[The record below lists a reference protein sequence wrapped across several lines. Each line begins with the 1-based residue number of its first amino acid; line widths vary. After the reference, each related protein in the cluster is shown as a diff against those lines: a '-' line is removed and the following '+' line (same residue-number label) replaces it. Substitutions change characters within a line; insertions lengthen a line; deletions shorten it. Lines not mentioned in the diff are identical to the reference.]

1 MHDLSLGYQV
11 GLLAALSQV
20 SVMSHL
26 VSNRHQ
32 LKARKQTA
40 ARHCIHACAGLKLN
54 QHSMDLMRALLL
66 LEDRLCAAME
76 FQPAEPWGLM
86 AALEPALFKWTI
98 DKLELLQGWMQ
109 RLMSDE
115 AWKPVT
121 KPQGCAR

>member
-1 MHDLSLGYQV
+1 MCQQGIRSRQELTQQ
-11 GLLAALSQV
+11 LAMAHML
-20 SVMSHL
+20 
-26 VSNRHQ
+26 
-32 LKARKQTA
+32 
-40 ARHCIHACAGLKLN
+40 CAGLKLK
-54 QHSMDLMRALLL
+54 QQSMDLMRALLL

>member
-1 MHDLSLGYQV
+1 MPFSRLPI
-11 GLLAALSQV
+11 GLLATLSQARLV
-20 SVMSHL
+20 SHL
-26 VSNRHQ
+26 VSERHQ
-32 LKARKQTA
+32 VKARKIA
-40 ARHCIHACAGLKLN
+40 MAYMSCAGLKLN
-54 QHSMDLMRALLL
+54 QQSMDLMRALLL

>member
-1 MHDLSLGYQV
+1 MV
-11 GLLAALSQV
+11 
-20 SVMSHL
+20 SHL
-26 VSNRHQ
+26 VSEMHQ
-32 LKARKQTA
+32 VKARKLA
-40 ARHCIHACAGLKLN
+40 MADMLRAGLKLN
-54 QHSMDLMRALLL
+54 QQSMDLMRALLL

-76 FQPAEPWGLM
+76 FQPAESWGLM